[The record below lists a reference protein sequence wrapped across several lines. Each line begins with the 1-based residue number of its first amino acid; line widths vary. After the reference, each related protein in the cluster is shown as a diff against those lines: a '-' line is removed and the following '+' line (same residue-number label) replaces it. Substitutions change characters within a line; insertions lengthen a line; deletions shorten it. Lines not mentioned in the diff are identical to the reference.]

1 VSSSAVATLLQVVQY
16 ADSALDVVLP
26 LAGQSDLVVVA
37 DAVNALVKKIAAA
50 SAGQTSAVS
59 AEIAAADLAAKAAE
73 AAAGLK

>member
-1 VSSSAVATLLQVVQY
+1 MSAVDTLVQIIGY

-26 LAGQSDLVVVA
+26 LAGQSELVVVA

-50 SAGQTSAVS
+50 SAGQTSGVS

-73 AAAGLK
+73 VAAGLK

>member
-1 VSSSAVATLLQVVQY
+1 MSAVDTLVQIIGY
-16 ADSALDVVLP
+16 ADSALDVFLP
-26 LAGQSDLVVVA
+26 LAGQSELVVVA

-50 SAGQTSAVS
+50 SAGQTSVVS